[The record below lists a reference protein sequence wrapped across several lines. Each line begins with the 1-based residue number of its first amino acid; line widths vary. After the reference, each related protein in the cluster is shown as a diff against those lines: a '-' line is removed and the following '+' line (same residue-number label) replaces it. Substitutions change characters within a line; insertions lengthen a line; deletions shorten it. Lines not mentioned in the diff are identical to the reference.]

1 MFWRIVSLFSS
12 HSPSF
17 YLRHVPKTASHYYYY
32 IYSYLFIIIHHSVCY
47 SSCILAHTRR
57 HHSTHATVHT
67 SSSTHSGSIWVTKM
81 PLLESKAS
89 TKTACVSTAP
99 VFNKN
104 SGNAKKEDS
113 GWWALVHHN
122 KGVSEAPVYVLGRLC
137 VCANILIY
145 YF

>member
-1 MFWRIVSLFSS
+1 MLLVVHFGTYTTSPLHPCHRAYIKF
-12 HSPSF
+12 HSQ
-17 YLRHVPKTASHYYYY
+17 R
-32 IYSYLFIIIHHSVCY
+32 
-47 SSCILAHTRR
+47 
-57 HHSTHATVHT
+57 
-67 SSSTHSGSIWVTKM
+67 SIWVTKM

-104 SGNAKKEDS
+104 SGNAKEDS

-145 YF
+145 YFDIWYRVNTRVIIMALCNILWSAWLACWYQRR